1 MKTAG
6 EQLVTDRRN
15 VLKILGL
22 SSAALFTGFGNISEA
37 EAAVIKKTKKP
48 VVTPDRSTVAFSTGT
63 DRKAMMFEILKPFES
78 QIREGLKGKQLVIKP
93 NMVSTNTP
101 LCATHVDAL
110 RALLEFVKPFY
121 KGQII
126 IAEATAGTGET
137 MVGFQNYGYMDLQK
151 EFDLKFV
158 DINKTNGS
166 PIWILDRN
174 LYPDKIQ
181 ISEIFVDP
189 GNYFISI
196 SRLKSHN
203 AVVMTGGMKNMVMAA
218 PLNISAANGNPQL
231 NYKSKMHS
239 GGSRW
244 LHYNMFLIAKHVRAD
259 FTIID
264 GVEGMQGN
272 GPIAGTPVDHR
283 VALAGTDVV
292 AIDSLCAKL
301 MGVPLE
307 DVGYINYAAAD
318 GMGIT
323 DRSKID
329 IIGGKDP
336 DQHIIAYKLHD
347 NIARQLEWKKPLIP
361 PK

>member
-1 MKTAG
+1 
-6 EQLVTDRRN
+6 
-15 VLKILGL
+15 
-22 SSAALFTGFGNISEA
+22 
-37 EAAVIKKTKKP
+37 
-48 VVTPDRSTVAFSTGT
+48 
-63 DRKAMMFEILKPFES
+63 
-78 QIREGLKGKQLVIKP
+78 
-93 NMVSTNTP
+93 
-101 LCATHVDAL
+101 
-110 RALLEFVKPFY
+110 
-121 KGQII
+121 
-126 IAEATAGTGET
+126 
-137 MVGFQNYGYMDLQK
+137 
-151 EFDLKFV
+151 
-158 DINKTNGS
+158 
-166 PIWILDRN
+166 
-174 LYPDKIQ
+174 
-181 ISEIFVDP
+181 
-189 GNYFISI
+189 
-196 SRLKSHN
+196 
-203 AVVMTGGMKNMVMAA
+203 
-218 PLNISAANGNPQL
+218 
-231 NYKSKMHS
+231 MHS

-347 NIARQLEWKKPLIP
+347 NIARQLEWKNPLIP